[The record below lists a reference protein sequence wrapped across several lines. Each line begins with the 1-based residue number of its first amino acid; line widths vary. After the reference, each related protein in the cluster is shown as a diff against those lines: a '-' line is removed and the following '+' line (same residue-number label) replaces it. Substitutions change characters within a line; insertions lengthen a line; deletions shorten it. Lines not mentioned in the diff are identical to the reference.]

1 MKDTNPPANMT
12 KGTGRAIAPS
22 QNRKGFK
29 MAESQAKIAWDK
41 NHTSF
46 VGLKLNKNT
55 DAEIIAKL
63 DTVPNKQ
70 GYIKQLIRA
79 DVARNER

>member
-1 MKDTNPPANMT
+1 
-12 KGTGRAIAPS
+12 
-22 QNRKGFK
+22 

-41 NHTSF
+41 NHTTF
-46 VGLKLNKNT
+46 VGLKLNNNT

-63 DTVPNKQ
+63 ENVPSKQ

-79 DVARNER
+79 DIAINEQ